1 MKRYPAKNDS
11 PVENVRRYLEPGPI
25 VMVSSR
31 WKGRNNIMTMGW
43 HTMMEFTP
51 ALLGCIIAGSNH
63 SFGMIRNSRECV
75 INLPTADL
83 IDTVVRVGNTSGI
96 EVDKFAA
103 FGLTP
108 ADAEKVKAP
117 LIRECHANF
126 ECRLYDGSMI
136 DKYNFFIFR
145 VVKAHVAPLPKYP
158 RTLHYTGGGVFMI
171 AGRTVSRRPLFR
183 PGML

>member
-1 MKRYPAKNDS
+1 MKRYPAKRDF
-11 PVENVRRYLEPGPI
+11 PVEDVRRYLEPGPI

-31 WKGRNNIMTMGW
+31 WKGRNNITTMGW

-83 IDTVVRVGNTSGI
+83 IDTVVRVGNTSGV

-108 ADAEKVKAP
+108 ADAERVKAP
-117 LIRECHANF
+117 
-126 ECRLYDGSMI
+126 
-136 DKYNFFIFR
+136 
-145 VVKAHVAPLPKYP
+145 
-158 RTLHYTGGGVFMI
+158 
-171 AGRTVSRRPLFR
+171 
-183 PGML
+183 